1 MNIYNYKF
9 KDINEIKNTIQ
20 IINMNDNLLSLKIQ
34 TYSDICESVF
44 KKIIDILNKNITS
57 EELDF
62 AKVSYVNNINSQ
74 LILPFSNI
82 VLFKFFQF
90 YNKGKD
96 MTPSFNDI
104 ILNIIN
110 LDNVTDIQEYH
121 RNILKSTLI
130 VAGNIN
136 KVLVNNLN
144 NYLKKSFEI
153 QDNKNKILLI

>member
-1 MNIYNYKF
+1 
-9 KDINEIKNTIQ
+9 
-20 IINMNDNLLSLKIQ
+20 MNDNLLSLKIQ

-144 NYLKKSFEI
+144 PG
-153 QDNKNKILLI
+153 